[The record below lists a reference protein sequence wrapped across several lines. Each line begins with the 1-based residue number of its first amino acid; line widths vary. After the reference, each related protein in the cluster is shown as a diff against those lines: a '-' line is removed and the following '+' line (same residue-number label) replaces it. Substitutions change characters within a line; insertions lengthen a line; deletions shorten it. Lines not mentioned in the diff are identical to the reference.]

1 MSIMSLP
8 FLLPA
13 PHAGW
18 AFEGAWQVADQ
29 ALIEQTLRERIPNP
43 ARAHHD
49 PWVFLAHAATYYAHS
64 PTMHS
69 PGIGFAAATAADLAE
84 LLWDHYFSLQLGPLA
99 WSPPIEVA
107 PPAPPQ
113 AIPTD
118 DVHASIDP
126 LLVRLEHAWQALRH
140 FETARDLLADRAY
153 AAAKLELE
161 RSLALAP
168 ATTFFDH
175 KRVETFGD
183 IESCLGNDAEALR
196 HYQRALALAL
206 EWKES
211 WTHTELRL
219 KLAWVLLRQGQ
230 IDAARTVVET
240 ALGVCQDGATDA
252 RGDRRGLN
260 YATALA
266 LATLADVHFHQHALD
281 AALAA
286 AHEAAAVAQRLGQA
300 YAEKVRLLTYLAWQ
314 LYQHDETTEARVLA
328 RRAQAALDRW
338 MPLDARYV
346 RSLRTTLTTILG
358 SSVSRNERVARGTI
372 PPYAACI
379 AQALTAARAMQDW
392 LRQLLALH
400 ALAPYLASGQMTAP
414 LTDVH
419 VWAEDFSDAQPYQI
433 VLAADLAH
441 AVADPEH
448 TVSAAARRLMTIDP
462 FAFHYLGHAWLYA
475 ESLLRIR
482 RYRAVA
488 EQVHVEHSIRTSA
501 ALWCDALRGHLASD
515 ARVDVLSG
523 LAVLLPHLPPDI
535 CQSTC
540 LMMEDALLAQLDP
553 QNSLY
558 AAAFLACLP
567 ALARCGA
574 GQRVVDVLLQRE
586 RQSVR
591 LWIACLAHA
600 DTGDDD
606 SRESIIET
614 TLRELQTWL
623 TYGSSTE
630 VAEVLCALAPYLHGE
645 QARRALALATSVRSI
660 VPRVQ
665 ALAAIACA
673 LPNDERA
680 VIYATAWKAAQRST
694 SSDVRGAALTAL
706 VVRMESPTVG
716 HDGAGGSS
724 GTDPLVV

>member
-1 MSIMSLP
+1 MTITSLP

-13 PHAGW
+13 PHARW
-18 AFEGAWQVADQ
+18 AFEGTWHAVDQ
-29 ALIEQTLRERIPNP
+29 ALIEQTLRERIPKP

-64 PTMHS
+64 PTIHS

-107 PPAPPQ
+107 PQ

-118 DVHASIDP
+118 EVHASIDP
-126 LLVRLEHAWQALRH
+126 LIVRLEHAWQALLH

-161 RSLALAP
+161 RSLALDP

-219 KLAWVLLRQGQ
+219 KQVWLLLRQGQ
-230 IDAARTVVET
+230 IDTARDLVET
-240 ALGVCQDGATDA
+240 ALATCQDGAMDA
-252 RGDRRGLN
+252 AGDRRGLN

-266 LATLADVHFHQHALD
+266 LATLADVHFHQHDID
-281 AALAA
+281 AAVGGARQ
-286 AHEAAAVAQRLGQA
+286 AAAVASRLGQA

-314 LYQHDETTEARVLA
+314 LYQHDETTEARALA
-328 RRAQAALDRW
+328 QRAQAALDRW
-338 MPLDARYV
+338 MPLDARYI
-346 RSLRTTLTTILG
+346 RSLRTTLSTILG
-358 SSVSRNERVARGTI
+358 PSQSRNERAPRITI
-372 PPYAACI
+372 PDRAAGVVE
-379 AQALTAARAMQDW
+379 ALAAARPMQDW
-392 LRQLLALH
+392 LRQLLVLH
-400 ALAPYLASGQMTAP
+400 ALAPYLTPGQLTAP
-414 LTDVH
+414 LTDIH
-419 VWAEDFSDAQPYQI
+419 VWGEDFSDAQPYQI

-441 AVADPEH
+441 ALADPEYA
-448 TVSAAARRLMTIDP
+448 VSAVARRLVSIEP
-462 FAFHYLGHAWLYA
+462 HAFRMLGLEWLYA

-482 RYRAVA
+482 GCLEGTELER
-488 EQVHVEHSIRTSA
+488 VEDAIATCASA
-501 ALWCDALRGHLASD
+501 WCDVVQGRLAGNV
-515 ARVDVLSG
+515 RVDVLSG

-535 CQSTC
+535 CQSVS
-540 LMMEDALLAQLDP
+540 LVVEDALLAQLQP

-558 AAAFLACLP
+558 ASAFLACLP
-567 ALARCGA
+567 ALARCGV
-574 GQRVVDVLLQRE
+574 GQRVVDAILQRE

-591 LWIACLAHA
+591 LWIACLAHTNA
-600 DTGDDD
+600 EDDA
-606 SRESIIET
+606 RESIVET
-614 TLRELQTWL
+614 ALRGLERWL
-623 TYGSSTE
+623 AQGSSTE
-630 VAEVLCALAPYLHGE
+630 VAEVLYSLAPYLRGE

-660 VPRVQ
+660 APRVR
-665 ALAAIACA
+665 ALAAIARA
-673 LPNDERA
+673 LPDDEGQI
-680 VIYATAWKAAQRST
+680 VYATAWKAAQRST
-694 SSDVRGAALTAL
+694 SVDVRGEALTAL
-706 VVRMESPTVG
+706 AVSMVSPKFGYDQVG
-716 HDGAGGSS
+716 
-724 GTDPLVV
+724 

>member
-1 MSIMSLP
+1 MPITSLP

-18 AFEGAWQVADQ
+18 AFEGAWHAAGQ

-64 PTMHS
+64 PTIHS

-84 LLWDHYFSLQLGPLA
+84 LLWDQYFSLQLGPLA
-99 WSPPIEVA
+99 WSPPIEVP
-107 PPAPPQ
+107 PPATPQ

-118 DVHASIDP
+118 EVHSSIDP
-126 LLVRLEHAWQALRH
+126 LIVRLEHAWQALRH

-161 RSLALAP
+161 RSLALDP

-230 IDAARTVVET
+230 VDAARTIVET
-240 ALGVCQDGATDA
+240 ALGVCQDGATDV

-266 LATLADVHFHQHALD
+266 LATLADVHFHQHDID
-281 AALAA
+281 AAIAA
-286 AHEAAAVAQRLGQA
+286 AHQAAAVAQRLGQA

-314 LYQHDETTEARVLA
+314 LYLHDETTEARVLA
-328 RRAQAALDRW
+328 QRAQVALDRW
-338 MPLDARYV
+338 MPINARYV
-346 RSLRTTLTTILG
+346 RSLRITLTTILG
-358 SSVSRNERVARGTI
+358 SSFQRNERTPRVTI
-372 PPYAACI
+372 PPDAARI
-379 AQALTAARAMQDW
+379 VQALAAARAMQDW
-392 LRQLLALH
+392 LRQLLVLH
-400 ALAPYLASGQMTAP
+400 ALAPHLIAGQVP
-414 LTDVH
+414 PPFTDIH
-419 VWAEDFSDAQPYQI
+419 VWAEDFSDEQPYQI

-441 AVADPEH
+441 TLADPDR
-448 TVSAAARRLMTIDP
+448 TVSAAARRLIAIEP
-462 FAFHYLGHAWLYA
+462 QAFRYLGHEWLYA
-475 ESLLRIR
+475 ESLVRIR
-482 RYRAVA
+482 RYLEAA
-488 EQVHVEHSIRTSA
+488 ERDRVEYAIRTLAVTWCEA
-501 ALWCDALRGHLASD
+501 ARGQLAGD

-523 LAVLLPHLPPDI
+523 LAVLLPHLPPAV
-535 CQSTC
+535 CQSAC
-540 LMMEDALLAQLDP
+540 LTIEDALLAQLQP

-558 AAAFLACLP
+558 SSAFLACLP

-574 GQRVVDVLLQRE
+574 GQRVVDAVMQRE
-586 RQSVR
+586 RQSVH
-591 LWIACLAHA
+591 LWIACLALR
-600 DTGDDD
+600 DIDDD
-606 SRESIIET
+606 ARETIIET
-614 TLRELQTWL
+614 VLHELQMWL
-623 TYGSSTE
+623 THGSSTE
-630 VAEVLCALAPYLHGE
+630 VAEVLCLLAPYLRGE

-660 VPRVQ
+660 APR
-665 ALAAIACA
+665 
-673 LPNDERA
+673 
-680 VIYATAWKAAQRST
+680 T
-694 SSDVRGAALTAL
+694 SARRT
-706 VVRMESPTVG
+706 RPYP
-716 HDGAGGSS
+716 AG
-724 GTDPLVV
+724 